1 METGQTRSQ
10 TLLVLTNLPDEATA
24 QALATAL
31 VSERLAACV
40 NILAPCRS
48 IYRWRG
54 EIEST
59 PEVPLLIKS
68 TTARYAALEAAIRAR
83 HPYELPEIVAVPI
96 AHGLPEYLAWL
107 ITETRAETL
116 LEPADGNPAQC

>member
-68 TTARYAALEAAIRAR
+68 TTARYPALEAAIRAR

-96 AHGLPEYLAWL
+96 AHGLPEYLAWVA
-107 ITETRAETL
+107 TETL